1 MKHFQQVLELSK
13 TIFNSLGTR
22 IRDLVTIVSFHNK
35 LKGYWRESC
44 QIANGK
50 DYCGWFNT
58 IGGGGRGSLRRI
70 HMPPE
75 LLTWSSEKTNQQ
87 LKLQV
92 WSLCLAISL
101 KSVATCHSLLVNP
114 VVKPKLAAIMCIL
127 AVVVPAVVC
136 NTNGES
142 TCRRVE
148 SIIGLLLNL
157 PVYIALLKS
166 NPQKRIDPSVSE
178 IRPNLN

>member
-1 MKHFQQVLELSK
+1 MKHFHQVLELSK

-35 LKGYWRESC
+35 LKGYWREFC

-58 IGGGGRGSLRRI
+58 IGGGGGGPCGRFTCHPNFCLRKQI
-70 HMPPE
+70 SN
-75 LLTWSSEKTNQQ
+75 WN
-87 LKLQV
+87 LQV

-114 VVKPKLAAIMCIL
+114 VAKPKLAAIMCIL
-127 AVVVPAVVC
+127 AVVVSAAVC

-142 TCRRVE
+142 PCRRVE

-157 PVYIALLKS
+157 PVYIALLKT
-166 NPQKRIDPSVSE
+166 NPQKQIDPSVSE

>member
-1 MKHFQQVLELSK
+1 LS
-13 TIFNSLGTR
+13 NSQWKRLLR
-22 IRDLVTIVSFHNK
+22 LVQHD
-35 LKGYWRESC
+35 WRR
-44 QIANGK
+44 
-50 DYCGWFNT
+50 
-58 IGGGGRGSLRRI
+58 GRGSLRKI

-75 LLTWSSEKTNQQ
+75 LLSEKTNQQ

-114 VVKPKLAAIMCIL
+114 VAKPKLAAIMCIL
-127 AVVVPAVVC
+127 AVVVSAAVC

-142 TCRRVE
+142 PCRRVE

-157 PVYIALLKS
+157 PVYIALLKT
-166 NPQKRIDPSVSE
+166 NPQKQIDPSVSE